1 MRSRIAHTIA
11 VVALL
16 ATGLVISLVEPVG
29 AHEGHDHGAP
39 PAAITTPMAPRADAQ
54 SEQFEL
60 VAVVRGGTLTV
71 YLDRFATNQP
81 VTGASLD
88 IDTPSGPIK
97 PLETAPG
104 VYAAA
109 VQLRPGS
116 HDLAITITADVSVDL
131 LTTTLLVP
139 EPTPGGLDLPWTSP
153 ANAAGHSTASA
164 AQSSANGIGLALLWI
179 VFGFAGGLGVA
190 ALLRRRRHMLS
201 LGLLLALL
209 LIEPLPAAADGAH
222 AAPNTASIVRDLA
235 QRAADGTLA
244 VPKATQR
251 ILAIE
256 TVVTTEATHRRAL
269 ELPGR
274 IIPDPN
280 ASGLVQAS
288 SGGRLA
294 PPPGGFKPLG
304 TRIKTGDLLA
314 YIHPPVSAADRTTQ
328 QQQAREL
335 EQQIDIVARKVDR
348 MRALIKVIARSQL
361 EDAETELQGLKARRA
376 NLDRANREPEF
387 LLAPVDGV
395 LASANAVAGQMA
407 EPNAVIFHIVD
418 PTKLWVEALSFEP
431 QSTGSKAQGLFAG
444 GRRIDL
450 VFAGAGLADR
460 NQSIPIQFAVTGEPS
475 GLRAGQLLTVFAETT
490 DDRTGIALPR
500 QAILRSGN
508 GQTVVYEHTA
518 AERFAVRDVR
528 VEPLDAERVLVT
540 SGLEPGK
547 RIVVQGAELLNQIR

>member
-1 MRSRIAHTIA
+1 MRSRIARTIA

-16 ATGLVISLVEPVG
+16 ATGLVFSLVEPVR
-29 AHEGHDHGAP
+29 AHEGHDHGTP

-60 VAVVRGGTLTV
+60 VAVARGDTLTI

-88 IDTPSGPIK
+88 IDTPSGTLK

-104 VYAAA
+104 VYVAA
-109 VQLRPGS
+109 VQLHPGA

-131 LTTTLLVP
+131 LTTTLRIP
-139 EPTPGGLDLPWTSP
+139 EAARSGVGLPWTAP
-153 ANAAGHSTASA
+153 ANAADRGLTSA
-164 AQSSANGIGLALLWI
+164 AREATNEGWSALIWSVL
-179 VFGFAGGLGVA
+179 GFAGGVGVA
-190 ALLRRRRHMLS
+190 GLLARRRHGLP
-201 LGLLLALL
+201 LVLLLMLPLL
-209 LIEPLPAAADGAH
+209 APTPGRADGTRAD
-222 AAPNTASIVRDLA
+222 ARSAPVARDLA

-256 TVVTTEATHRRAL
+256 TVVITEATHRRAL

-418 PTKLWVEALSFEP
+418 PAKLWVEALSFEP

-490 DDRTGIALPR
+490 DDRIGIALPR